1 MVSRPGFWS
10 LRRKRKN
17 AVKSQTDGPVQSG
30 ACWKCEENN
39 EYSDPKTSQDSYISA
54 LEAKLAEATGIQI
67 NQLSNAALEGIR
79 NPKTNR
85 IENPIIG
92 KTLKS
97 IYAETDE
104 TYKYEIVA
112 RLPELKYEYD
122 ALEPTISK
130 EIMKIHHSKHHQGY
144 ITNLNKAVEKLN
156 AARRADDVSS
166 INKLSEAIVFNG
178 GGHINHSIFWTIL
191 SPTCGGE
198 PTNDL
203 ASQIRLDFGSFEDF
217 KKNMIER
224 SSAVKGSGWGW
235 LGWNRK
241 TSKL

>member
-1 MVSRPGFWS
+1 MKEFEKLDLLYLMRPGFWS

-30 ACWKCEENN
+30 ASWKCEENN
-39 EYSDPKTSQDSYISA
+39 EYSDPKTSQDCYISA

-67 NQLSNAALEGIR
+67 NQLSNAALEESEIEKQTEYIKNIIISDG
-79 NPKTNR
+79 KAQQG
-85 IENPIIG
+85 IENPIIS

-130 EIMKIHHSKHHQGY
+130 EIMKIHHSK
-144 ITNLNKAVEKLN
+144 VKL
-156 AARRADDVSS
+156 
-166 INKLSEAIVFNG
+166 
-178 GGHINHSIFWTIL
+178 
-191 SPTCGGE
+191 
-198 PTNDL
+198 
-203 ASQIRLDFGSFEDF
+203 
-217 KKNMIER
+217 
-224 SSAVKGSGWGW
+224 
-235 LGWNRK
+235 
-241 TSKL
+241 

>member
-30 ACWKCEENN
+30 ASWKCEENN

-67 NQLSNAALEGIR
+67 NQVKFFINFRIFIIFQLSNAALEESEIQKQTEYIKNIIISDG
-79 NPKTNR
+79 KAQQG

-130 EIMKIHHSKHHQGY
+130 EIMKIHHSK
-144 ITNLNKAVEKLN
+144 VKL
-156 AARRADDVSS
+156 
-166 INKLSEAIVFNG
+166 
-178 GGHINHSIFWTIL
+178 
-191 SPTCGGE
+191 
-198 PTNDL
+198 
-203 ASQIRLDFGSFEDF
+203 
-217 KKNMIER
+217 
-224 SSAVKGSGWGW
+224 
-235 LGWNRK
+235 
-241 TSKL
+241 